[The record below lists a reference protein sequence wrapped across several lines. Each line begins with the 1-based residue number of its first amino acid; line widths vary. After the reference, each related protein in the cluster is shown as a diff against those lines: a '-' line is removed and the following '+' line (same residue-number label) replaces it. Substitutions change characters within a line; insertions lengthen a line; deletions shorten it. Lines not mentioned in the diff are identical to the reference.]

1 MYACVNFFCFIERVS
16 TANMTWSCEACTFE
30 NSQDTAKQCEICL
43 TERITVKAEKK
54 ESRQTTLFGGFVE
67 PPKKASPA
75 KATKQTTLFGLPAK
89 EAAPSRK
96 RKNPPSNTNKDAS
109 SFASATGSK
118 LAQPTGPST
127 AKTYEELKRHTAQIL
142 KEVFRIPSLRY
153 LQPVAIKC
161 ALKRKSQLIV
171 MATGGGK
178 SLCYQLPAVALGGL
192 TVVVSPLI
200 ALMVDQ
206 VQACLAKGIEAAV
219 LSSSNGERVNLD
231 TMERVVGRRLRA
243 KASSSSLRPI
253 TLLYCTP
260 EQIQTERFRNIMME
274 VHQQKRLSLFAVDEA
289 HCLSSWGHDFR
300 PAFRKLGWFRETFP
314 DVPCMACTATATP
327 KVIEDVSRCTIYWTD
342 QYVLHHLCSFSCRLS
357 KFYIFVTLPVILV
370 PSIGQTYSTRFA
382 TKTS

>member
-1 MYACVNFFCFIERVS
+1 
-16 TANMTWSCEACTFE
+16 MTWSCKACTFE

-43 TERITVKAEKK
+43 TERNTVNSLAEQTKK

-67 PPKKASPA
+67 SKKKTSPS
-75 KATKQTTLFGLPAK
+75 KPTKQTTLFGLPTK
-89 EAAPSRK
+89 EPAPSRK
-96 RKNPPSNTNKDAS
+96 RKNPPSNTNNHAS
-109 SFASATGSK
+109 FGSATASQ
-118 LAQPTGPST
+118 LVQPTGPST
-127 AKTYEELKRHTAQIL
+127 EKTYEELKCHAAQIL
-142 KEVFRIPSLRY
+142 KEVFRIRNLRY

-231 TMERVVGRRLRA
+231 TLERVVGRSLRA
-243 KASSSSLRPI
+243 KAPSSSSSPRPI

-327 KVIEDVSRCTIYWTD
+327 KVIEDVSRCTTYWKD
-342 QYVLHHLCSFSCRLS
+342 QHFSHSCCSFSCRLS
-357 KFYIFVTLPVILV
+357 KFYTFVTLPVILA
-370 PSIGQTYSTRFA
+370 PSIGPTYSTRFA
-382 TKTS
+382 SKTF